1 MDIKNMSLVELEKL
15 SHLDIA
21 YNLLK
26 CEKKQ
31 LSTVDLLKEVCSV
44 LQYGDKEFE
53 NLIGDFYTSLNL
65 DKRFIAIENKWD
77 LTENHSVKVIIDD
90 ELDDDLEEYEEL
102 DVEDDIDI
110 DEESI
115 EDEAVVEDVNALED
129 VEDDLDDELDDLT
142 IVEEEE
148 IEEDDL

>member
-1 MDIKNMSLVELEKL
+1 MDIKKMPLEELEKL

-26 CEKKQ
+26 CGKKQ
-31 LSTVDLLKEVCSV
+31 LSTVDLLKAVCKALNYSD
-44 LQYGDKEFE
+44 QEFE

-65 DKRFIAIENKWD
+65 DKRFIAIKNKWD

-90 ELDDDLEEYEEL
+90 DLDEDLEEYEDL
-102 DVEDDIDI
+102 
-110 DEESI
+110 DEEEEIEEDEEVI

-129 VEDDLDDELDDLT
+129 VEDDLDDDLDDLT

-148 IEEDDL
+148 IEEDL